1 MSLVISYFA
10 IAWTEP
16 TAPPPGDQVSAP
28 INVGSVAQTKQGRL
42 IAESF
47 RASSGFDED
56 KLAADYPIGVTW
68 QTGRGAAASAGSMCR
83 YAIVNTI
90 YESSCRIRQI
100 CYERDGSIYTRY
112 LENHCRPEEPWGD
125 WVAVEGD
132 ESYWTQSGSN
142 LYPNNTAWNVGI
154 GTTSPGARLD
164 IGNAGSLFLS
174 GHSTHSA
181 RVELG
186 QGRTADG
193 YAYIDFVG
201 DTTYADYGLR
211 LLRGNTGLNTWSDL
225 VHRGTGELRMRAIE
239 AAPLSLWTS
248 NIRRIYI
255 TSGGNVGIGITNPGS
270 YKLRVNGSVAAT
282 AFYYTSDVGL
292 KKNIEPLSDSLEK
305 ILSLQGASFNW
316 KDSDEPSIGLIAQEV
331 EKIFPEAV
339 SGSEGE
345 KTIDYAKLIAPMIE
359 AIKEQQKEIEAL
371 KAIIQ

>member
-1 MSLVISYFA
+1 MKKTKSIALILGVLVMSLVISYFA
-10 IAWTEP
+10 IAWQEP
-16 TAPPPGDQVSAP
+16 TVPPPQEQVPAP
-28 INVGSVAQTKQGRL
+28 INVGSVTQTK
-42 IAESF
+42 
-47 RASSGFDED
+47 
-56 KLAADYPIGVTW
+56 
-68 QTGRGAAASAGSMCR
+68 AGGLN
-83 YAIVNTI
+83 I
-90 YESSCRIRQI
+90 
-100 CYERDGSIYTRY
+100 
-112 LENHCRPEEPWGD
+112 LGD
-125 WVAVEGD
+125 
-132 ESYWTQSGSN
+132 
-142 LYPNNTAWNVGI
+142 VGI
-154 GTTSPGARLD
+154 GTPSPGARLD

-174 GHSTHSA
+174 GHITHSA

-201 DTTYADYGLR
+201 DTTYTDYGLR

-225 VHRGTGELRMRAIE
+225 VHRGTGELRIRSVE
-239 AAPLSLWTS
+239 AAPISLWTS
-248 NIRRIYI
+248 NARRIHI
-255 TSGGNVGIGITNPGS
+255 TSGGNVGIGTIDPGT
-270 YKLRVNGSVAAT
+270 YKLRVEGNVAAT
-282 AFYYTSDVGL
+282 AFYYTSDAGL